1 MSRFPTP
8 ETLRIV
14 CASLGIDRNG
24 LQQLFNVDSRTAQRW
39 IATRPANP
47 RIQDQIAAWQ
57 SSVSAELEAVL
68 SEVDEQWSDGKVVR
82 LVRYPD
88 VDFMPPADARSIWW
102 HSPATYDAFVSRLAA
117 TLFDQK
123 VPFVVETATSP
134 QPHVRIEPAG

>member
-14 CASLGIDRNG
+14 CASLGIDRTG
-24 LQQLFNVDSRTAQRW
+24 LQQLFDIDSRTAQRW
-39 IATRPANP
+39 IATRPANA

-57 SSVSAELEAVL
+57 TSTSAEIDAAL

-88 VDFMPPADARSIWW
+88 VELMPPREAHSIWW

-117 TLFDQK
+117 TLFDQR
-123 VPFVVETATSP
+123 VPFVVETATEP